1 VTAVSKR
8 GYTVQRPVTWDAVA
22 PALYAQVGTV
32 TVTGKADAGDGTT
45 LPATAQLQVTEP
57 VLVNAAL
64 TAGTLASATFT
75 EPGYSASGVIN
86 GVLNEKA
93 WSNWKSS
100 NKNASDTLT
109 VTLPQA
115 RDVAK
120 VVTRFYR
127 DGTTDSYAQTL
138 RVEAKTDTGDWV
150 AVSGLVSVPAGA
162 PAPAVE
168 VAIPASAGASRA
180 IRVVMNAYS
189 NRHMIVSEVEVFAKT
204 AG

>member
-1 VTAVSKR
+1 
-8 GYTVQRPVTWDAVA
+8 VA
-22 PALYAQVGTV
+22 PALYAQVGVV

-45 LPATAQLQVTEP
+45 LPATAQLTVTEA
-57 VLVNAAL
+57 VLENAAL

-75 EPGYSASGVIN
+75 EPGYSASAVVN
-86 GVLNEKA
+86 GVLNDKG

-109 VTLPQA
+109 VTLPAA

-150 AVSGLVSVPAGA
+150 AVSGLITVPAGA
-162 PAPAVE
+162 PAPVVE
-168 VAIPASAGASRA
+168 VAVPASAGASRA
-180 IRVVMNAYS
+180 IRVVMNAYPS
-189 NRHMIVSEVEVFAKT
+189 RYMTVSEVEVFAKKV
-204 AG
+204 G